1 MKVPTFFVLNAR
13 RIFTK
18 LLAVSESSIK
28 IKNSLLWTLLIIFF
42 APVVMCKQK
51 LLHEKNAV
59 QYLQNFKCYNVGQN
73 GFREPF

>member
-1 MKVPTFFVLNAR
+1 MKVPIFFILNAR

-28 IKNSLLWTLLIIFF
+28 IKNSLLWTLLMIFF

-51 LLHEKNAV
+51 LLHGKNV
-59 QYLQNFKCYNVGQN
+59 VLYLQNCKCYNVGQN
-73 GFREPF
+73 GSREPF